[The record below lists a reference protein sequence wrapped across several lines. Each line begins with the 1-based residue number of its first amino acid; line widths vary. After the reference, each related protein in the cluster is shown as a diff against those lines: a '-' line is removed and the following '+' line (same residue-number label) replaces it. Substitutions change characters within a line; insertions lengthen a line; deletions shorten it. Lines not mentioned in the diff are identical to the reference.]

1 MTHSV
6 LDIRNIEKSFG
17 GHRAVNQVSLNISK
31 GSLLG
36 IIGPNGAGKSSF
48 LNCLIG
54 VYVPEKGDI
63 ILNGESILGK
73 PTYQIIR
80 KGLSRTF
87 QVPKIFQENTIL
99 ENMLTPVLHLN
110 DKRSALEEKASKLL
124 SWVGL
129 GGREHSLAKALS
141 GGQQKL
147 LEFAR
152 SLMNDPDIILLDE
165 PFAGVHPNLKQVMV
179 NGIRE
184 LHQQGKTILLVS
196 HDMPT
201 LYQLTNDIIVL
212 SQGAIIARGTPKQLQ
227 NDPVVVE
234 AYFGG

>member
-1 MTHSV
+1 MTQSV
-6 LDIRNIEKSFG
+6 LEIQNIEKRFG
-17 GHRAVNQVSLNISK
+17 GHVAVNRVNLNIAA

-54 VYVPEKGDI
+54 VYVPERGDI
-63 ILNGESILGK
+63 LLGGESIVGK
-73 PTYQIIR
+73 PTYQIMR
-80 KGLSRTF
+80 KGIARTF

-110 DKRSALEEKASKLL
+110 EKRSALAEKASRLL
-124 SWVGL
+124 NWVGL

-152 SLMNDPDIILLDE
+152 ALMNDPDIVLLDE
-165 PFAGVHPNLKQVMV
+165 PFAGVHPNLKKVMV
-179 NGIRE
+179 AGIRE
-184 LHQQGKTILLVS
+184 LHRQGKTVLLVS

-201 LYQLTNDIIVL
+201 LYQLTRDIIVL
-212 SQGAIIARGTPKQLQ
+212 SQGAIIARGTPQQLQ
-227 NDPVVVE
+227 NDPLVVE

>member
-1 MTHSV
+1 MTQSV
-6 LDIRNIEKSFG
+6 LNIQNIEKRFG
-17 GHRAVNQVSLNISK
+17 GHIAVNRVNLDIGK

-54 VYVPEKGDI
+54 VYVPDEGNI
-63 ILNGESILGK
+63 LLNGESIVGK

-80 KGLSRTF
+80 KGMARTF

-99 ENMLTPVLHLN
+99 ENMLTPVLHVN
-110 DKRSALEEKASKLL
+110 EKRSALTDKASQLL
-124 SWVGL
+124 DWVGL
-129 GGREHSLAKALS
+129 GGREHALAKALS

-152 SLMNDPDIILLDE
+152 ALMNDPDIILLDE

-179 NGIRE
+179 NGIQD
-184 LHQQGKTILLVS
+184 LHRQGKTVLLVS

-201 LYQLTNDIIVL
+201 LYKLTSDIIVL